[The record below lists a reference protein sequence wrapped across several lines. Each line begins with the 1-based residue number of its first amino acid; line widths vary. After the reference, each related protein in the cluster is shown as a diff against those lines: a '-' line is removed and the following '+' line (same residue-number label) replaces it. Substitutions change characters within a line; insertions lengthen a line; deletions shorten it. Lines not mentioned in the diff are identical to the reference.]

1 VFAFVAAILFG
12 LALILDLASGP
23 SLGPVI
29 NAGTLSTAG
38 LLCIALHFMG
48 LGTGWDWR
56 KQWRR

>member
-1 VFAFVAAILFG
+1 
-12 LALILDLASGP
+12 
-23 SLGPVI
+23 VI
-29 NAGTLSTAG
+29 NAGTFTAAG

>member
-1 VFAFVAAILFG
+1 VFAFIAAILFG
-12 LALILDLASGP
+12 LALILDLANS
-23 SLGPVI
+23 SAGPVI
-29 NAGTLSTAG
+29 NAGTFTAAG